1 MAVWKVYLNGRNFLI
16 NFDRTPTRLGFYATR
31 YVTADDSQ
39 SAEDSAVQCIR
50 DELRDIVLNDKADS
64 PMIYAEEVVQIGPED
79 DRPAGSG
86 FTYYS
91 EQESG
96 SS

>member
-1 MAVWKVYLNGRNFLI
+1 MTEWKVYLNGQNFLI
-16 NFDRTPTRLGFYATR
+16 EFDGARTRLGFYATR

-50 DELRDIVLNDKADS
+50 EELMGIVLNDKTDS
-64 PMIYAEEVVQIGPED
+64 PMIYAEEVVQIEPDD
-79 DRPAGSG
+79 DRPAASG

-91 EQESG
+91 ESEQK
-96 SS
+96 

>member
-1 MAVWKVYLNGRNFLI
+1 MAVWKVYLNGQNFLI
-16 NFDRTPTRLGFYATR
+16 NFDGTPTRLGFYATR

-39 SAEDSAVQCIR
+39 SAEDSAIQCIR
-50 DELRDIVLNDKADS
+50 DELMNIVVNDKADS
-64 PMIYAEEVVQIGPED
+64 PVIYAEEVDQIGPED
-79 DRPAGSG
+79 ARPAGRG